1 MNRLILLRHGDAER
15 DAESGDDFDRRLT
28 DLGRREAEGAG
39 LTLSE
44 LGLIP
49 DLVLASA
56 AVRVRESW
64 AEASRSFPGLEPQF
78 EKELYLAEPGFLR
91 SVISLR
97 GPKCHTLMIVGHNPG
112 LQDLAT
118 RFLIEA
124 SAPSS
129 AINRIRTG
137 LPTAGAA
144 VFLFDDNG
152 RPAYDGLFYP
162 RDRH

>member
-28 DLGRREAEGAG
+28 DLGRRESEGAG
-39 LTLSE
+39 QTLSE
-44 LGLIP
+44 MGLVP

-56 AVRVRESW
+56 AARVRETW
-64 AEASRSFPGLEPQF
+64 AEVAPSFPSLEPQF

-91 SVISLR
+91 SVITLR
-97 GPKCHTLMIVGHNPG
+97 GPRCQTLMIVGHNPG

-118 RFLIEA
+118 RMLIEGG
-124 SAPSS
+124 APSS
-129 AINRIRTG
+129 AISRIRTG

-144 VFLFDDNG
+144 VFLVDDNG
-152 RPAYDGLFYP
+152 RPSYDGLFYP
-162 RDRH
+162 RDRR

>member
-15 DAESGDDFDRRLT
+15 DAESGDDFDRCLT
-28 DLGRREAEGAG
+28 DLGRRESEGAG
-39 LTLSE
+39 QTLSE
-44 LGLIP
+44 MGLIP
-49 DLVLASA
+49 DLVVASA
-56 AVRVRESW
+56 AVRVRETW
-64 AEASRSFPGLEPQF
+64 AEVALSFPGLEPQF

-91 SVISLR
+91 SVITLR
-97 GPKCHTLMIVGHNPG
+97 GAKCQTLMIIGHNPG

-118 RFLIEA
+118 RLLIEGG
-124 SAPSS
+124 APAS

-144 VFLFDDNG
+144 VFIFDGQG

-162 RDRH
+162 RDRR